1 MKKRPLLILTGT
13 VMGTVGVLSYVPI
26 ATNATSLG
34 AISVSPSAS
43 PLATNTPA
51 NTKFTAKPTEKSTA
65 KASGPVV
72 ATSKTLSRKAKSLK
86 KKHKPA
92 SAIPFTPASTG
103 STSIRKIAGSTIQT
117 QFGPV
122 QVQITVQ
129 GTKIIAARA
138 LQTPHG
144 GTSSMINQQ
153 AVPYL
158 IQQTL
163 AAQSA
168 AVQGVSGATYTSDG
182 WARSLQSAVSQ
193 I

>member
-26 ATNATSLG
+26 ATNATSLS
-34 AISVSPSAS
+34 AISASPTAS
-43 PLATNTPA
+43 PLATNAPV
-51 NTKFTAKPTEKSTA
+51 NTKSAAKSSATAS
-65 KASGPVV
+65 SSVV
-72 ATSKTLSRKAKSLK
+72 ATSKTLSRKAKNLK
-86 KKHKPA
+86 KKHTPA
-92 SAIPFTPASTG
+92 SAIPLTPASTG

-138 LQTPHG
+138 LQTPRG

-163 AAQSA
+163 AAQSGN
-168 AVQGVSGATYTSDG
+168 VQGVSGATYTSDG

>member
-1 MKKRPLLILTGT
+1 MVLSMKKRPLLILTGT

-26 ATNATSLG
+26 ATNATSLS
-34 AISVSPSAS
+34 AISANPTAS
-43 PLATNTPA
+43 PLATNAPA
-51 NTKFTAKPTEKSTA
+51 NTKSTAKSTA
-65 KASGPVV
+65 TG
-72 ATSKTLSRKAKSLK
+72 
-86 KKHKPA
+86 
-92 SAIPFTPASTG
+92 AIPLTSASTG

-122 QVQITVQ
+122 QVQITVR

-168 AVQGVSGATYTSDG
+168 NVQGVSGATYTSDG

>member
-1 MKKRPLLILTGT
+1 MVLSMKKRPLLILTGT

-26 ATNATSLG
+26 ATNATSLS
-34 AISVSPSAS
+34 AISAS
-43 PLATNTPA
+43 P
-51 NTKFTAKPTEKSTA
+51 TASA
-65 KASGPVV
+65 LSSSSVV
-72 ATSKTLSRKAKSLK
+72 ATSKTLSQKAKNLK
-86 KKHKPA
+86 KKHRPA
-92 SAIPFTPASTG
+92 SAIPSTPASTG